1 MSPRTAS
8 PLLTLC
14 LALVPLLGA
23 HASPTNHGALPGVNT
38 IVSRH
43 LEAVGGEERLRS
55 ARTCQVTA
63 QKQDAEGLATVTQY
77 RARPNLVRY
86 EHEKA
91 GVKKVKAFDGKQGW
105 ISENGTAK
113 AMPAENSQMMADG
126 AHFDDVL
133 LDPAKRGVSVK
144 LAGVEQ
150 VRGAPAYVLVLTRA
164 GKPGDE
170 TRYLDQK
177 TLLEVKRVSR
187 GEHDGKAYTKTAYFS
202 DPRPVDGIMVNHVT
216 EWEADDGKKG
226 KSTVQRVRFDVELDP
241 TLFQMPRG
249 RS

>member
-1 MSPRTAS
+1 MSPRSAS

-14 LALVPLLGA
+14 LALVPLLSA
-23 HASPTNHGALPGVNT
+23 HASPGNQGALPGVNT
-38 IVSRH
+38 LVARH

-55 ARTCQVTA
+55 ARTCQVTM
-63 QKQDAEGLATVTQY
+63 QKQDAEGQATVTQY

-91 GVKKVKAFDGKQGW
+91 GVRTVKAFDGKQGW
-105 ISENGTAK
+105 LSENGAAK
-113 AMPAENSQMMADG
+113 AMPAEKSQMMAEG
-126 AHFDDVL
+126 AYFDDVL
-133 LDPAKRGVSVK
+133 LEPAKRGVTVK

-150 VRGAPAYVLVLTRA
+150 VKGAPAYVLVLTRA
-164 GKPGDE
+164 GHKGEE

-177 TLLEVKRVSR
+177 TMLEVKRVMR
-187 GEHDGKAYTKTAYFS
+187 GEHEGKPYTKTAWFS
-202 DPRPVDGIMVNHVT
+202 EQRPVDGIMVNHVT
-216 EWEADDGKKG
+216 EWEADGKKG